1 MRRDTD
7 TLHFRVILMVF
18 NGLSAGLFY
27 FYERDIRKISEDI
40 EGKADLLRTTLPKNE
55 NETAGLAA
63 VERGEGEWE
72 EEDHGKFLSVVA
84 VAAAALF
91 MLLLSCKTGK
101 GQLGV
106 TADW

>member
-63 VERGEGEWE
+63 VERGE
-72 EEDHGKFLSVVA
+72 EDHGKFLSVVA